1 MVKTRYLLVASVAA
15 ALSMQAA
22 DWSSYHGPSQ
32 DGRSTESIATQWPQT
47 GPKVLWKVPSNAG
60 FSSFAVAG
68 GRCATQELRDF
79 DGVVQEAVVVRD
91 ASTGQELWAQA
102 LGTMKVGDGGDDGTK
117 ENRGGD
123 GPRSTP
129 AIAAGRVYTISA
141 KLVVQAFDAKTGAI
155 VWKRDLI
162 KDNAGRIISWQNAQ
176 SPVIEDGRLFVGGG
190 GPGESLLALDI
201 STGAPLWK
209 TADERITHATVLPT
223 TIDGVRQVIWF
234 LQSGLVSTDPKTGT
248 ELWRFAFPYK
258 VSSAASPVVSGNVVY
273 CSAGY
278 GVGAAAARVTR
289 TGGTWSATEIYR
301 FAGNKPL
308 ANHWSTP
315 VLKEGHLYGMF
326 QFKEYGSGPVKCV
339 DITTGTVKWEKT
351 GFGPGHVILTA
362 SGVLALSDDGQLVLI
377 DAVPGGYAER
387 ARAEVLDGKCWTR
400 PVLSNG
406 RVYARSTTE
415 AICLEVGVQRAS
427 R

>member
-1 MVKTRYLLVASVAA
+1 M
-15 ALSMQAA
+15 
-22 DWSSYHGPSQ
+22 
-32 DGRSTESIATQWPQT
+32 
-47 GPKVLWKVPSNAG
+47 
-60 FSSFAVAG
+60 
-68 GRCATQELRDF
+68 
-79 DGVVQEAVVVRD
+79 
-91 ASTGQELWAQA
+91 
-102 LGTMKVGDGGDDGTK
+102 
-117 ENRGGD
+117 
-123 GPRSTP
+123 
-129 AIAAGRVYTISA
+129 
-141 KLVVQAFDAKTGAI
+141 
-155 VWKRDLI
+155 
-162 KDNAGRIISWQNAQ
+162 
-176 SPVIEDGRLFVGGG
+176 
-190 GPGESLLALDI
+190 
-201 STGAPLWK
+201 
-209 TADERITHATVLPT
+209 
-223 TIDGVRQVIWF
+223 
-234 LQSGLVSTDPKTGT
+234 
-248 ELWRFAFPYK
+248 
-258 VSSAASPVVSGNVVY
+258 Y